1 MHHTWNPVHLSSIE
15 TYIPQEVWSPVPKKT
30 LQTLGSTKQAKASCI
45 AGQGSTCW
53 TWRTQKCWRRRSVA
67 GALSCGGPETLQI
80 ERISHEDW
88 GEKYTE
94 CDRRWQTNYLNKIHV
109 CISMSIYI
117 CVCDVCVPLPSILHD
132 PSALISLLQL
142 QLSMRRNQRT
152 ISNQWSSLRWQLSLL
167 SSKLLLPLPSFG
179 LWRLSSDL
187 VPSDVYWD
195 LFGSPHAL
203 ARRRRQWQVE
213 STRRQ

>member
-94 CDRRWQTNYLNKIHV
+94 CDRRWQTNDLNKIHV

-117 CVCDVCVPLPSILHD
+117 YVCVCVWCLCSTSFY
-132 PSALISLLQL
+132 SARPFCADL
-142 QLSMRRNQRT
+142 T
-152 ISNQWSSLRWQLSLL
+152 IAATTVN
-167 SSKLLLPLPSFG
+167 
-179 LWRLSSDL
+179 
-187 VPSDVYWD
+187 
-195 LFGSPHAL
+195 AE
-203 ARRRRQWQVE
+203 E
-213 STRRQ
+213 STHNFQPMEQPKVTAKSAKFQTTSAASKFWAMTLELWSCTVWCLLGSIWLTSRSRTT